1 MNAEV
6 GQREPGSSNDNQS
19 GVRSKD
25 AAGRYRFAERT
36 FQFGDDGRLAG
47 VIAEPLEEARR
58 PDAPV
63 VLMWNVGLNH
73 HVGPYRIYVDLAR
86 QAAIAGFASLRF
98 DLSGL
103 GDSEQA
109 RDFEGADAERAVVD
123 LRTAMDAIEKELGAR
138 RFVLVGFCSSV
149 DSAHAAS
156 LADERVVG
164 LANLEGYSFPTPG
177 HKLRK
182 PLRYFDRNRWERW
195 FFHRRQKAATLD
207 EESPEAAVFQRDYPT
222 PERLAREYRSLVD
235 RGMRF
240 LFIYVRG
247 DSVYEYKDQLFE
259 FLGDRSLASNMEVE
273 FYANADHI
281 FSRVLDREMAVGRVV
296 RFLRDRFGG

>member
-6 GQREPGSSNDNQS
+6 GQREPGSSRDNQS

-25 AAGRYRFAERT
+25 AAVRYRFAERT
-36 FQFGDDGRLAG
+36 FQFGEDGRLAG
-47 VIAEPLEEARR
+47 VITQPLEDARH
-58 PDAPV
+58 PEAPV

-86 QAAIAGFASLRF
+86 ECAIAGFSSLRF

-109 RDFEGADAERAVVD
+109 RDFDGTDAERAVAD
-123 LRTAMDAIEKELGAR
+123 LRGAMDAIERELGAR

-164 LANLEGYSFPTPG
+164 LANIEGYSFPTSG

-182 PLRYFDRNRWERW
+182 PLRYLDRNRWERW
-195 FFHRRQKAATLD
+195 FFHRRQKAVSVDAD
-207 EESPEAAVFQRDYPT
+207 SPEAAVFQRDYPT
-222 PERLAREYRSLVD
+222 PERLAREYRGLVD

-240 LFIYVRG
+240 LFVYVRG

-259 FLGDRSLASNMEVE
+259 FLGDRSFASHMEVD
-273 FYANADHI
+273 FYPTADHI
-281 FSRVLDREMAVGRVV
+281 FSRVVDREMAVGRVV